1 MRIERIKFTL
11 ETMTEKFILN
21 RVQRPA
27 KYDITTVQFFS
38 TIHMVELN
46 SHPELELFCFLA
58 GIDWHYFLDFLFD
71 FLRKSR
77 NLTGFFQRIYL
88 IY

>member
-27 KYDITTVQFFS
+27 KYDITTVQFFFYNTYVGTKFKS
-38 TIHMVELN
+38 KTRTVFI
-46 SHPELELFCFLA
+46 LA
-58 GIDWHYFLDFLFD
+58 GIDWHYFLDFSFD

-77 NLTGFFQRIYL
+77 NLTGFF
-88 IY
+88 

>member
-1 MRIERIKFTL
+1 ML
-11 ETMTEKFILN
+11 
-21 RVQRPA
+21 
-27 KYDITTVQFFS
+27 
-38 TIHMVELN
+38 ELN
-46 SHPELELFCFLA
+46 SHPKLELFHILA
-58 GIDWHYFLDFLFD
+58 GIDWHYFLDFSFD